1 MVRSRTSAS
10 KSKYTGTVV
19 FGCSS
24 ADDKDYKLQL
34 VREANSVSSVVN
46 IDMPGFSIGHEV
58 DVDVSLMGSYHAC
71 RGQRSLLVRIFFDSA
86 AFHAKSNGVPP
97 SPAITADILMVSV
110 RLI

>member
-1 MVRSRTSAS
+1 M
-10 KSKYTGTVV
+10 GTVV

-86 AFHAKSNGVPP
+86 AFHAKSNSVPP
-97 SPAITADILMVSV
+97 SPAITADTLMVSV